1 MALLNV
7 SNLWLKLL
15 QTFEPRGLGVSP
27 KFVSIATMLCVRCY
41 HQIISHIAC
50 MPIVRRRSTSANV
63 VTHISYMGLELVGQ
77 PPYLSLYQFMAQLV
91 NTHIFK
97 TKKVSLEYNLS
108 HLTNGHPSSGQSN
121 NLGDNATNH

>member
-27 KFVSIATMLCVRCY
+27 KFVSVATMLCVRCY

-77 PPYLSLYQFMAQLV
+77 PPYLSLYQYGTISKY
-91 NTHIFK
+91 THFQNQK
-97 TKKVSLEYNLS
+97 
-108 HLTNGHPSSGQSN
+108 GQS
-121 NLGDNATNH
+121 GI